1 MTKQTT
7 SPFNNRL
14 FEVARNFVIVN
25 NGLPNDENFSFKTID
40 DPFNVTF
47 HVTDGKLS
55 ACVHTSQDKQERYE
69 IASIDHLEL
78 LFYSLDEELTEAQK
92 EQRFMKDVTEDYFIY
107 TLEEYLTTDVFNFMK
122 GDPEALASAIP
133 DLKASISQ
141 LIVSALSI
149 KAPSDTVKR
158 ILFTVIALMNSE
170 SPTEK
175 DIADF
180 KQLIGA
186 A

>member
-1 MTKQTT
+1 
-7 SPFNNRL
+7 
-14 FEVARNFVIVN
+14 
-25 NGLPNDENFSFKTID
+25 

-47 HVTDGKLS
+47 HVTEGKSS

-69 IASIDHLEL
+69 IESIDHLEL

-92 EQRFMKDVTEDYFIY
+92 EQRFMKEVTEDYFMY
-107 TLEEYLTTDVFNFMK
+107 TLQEYLTTDVFNFMK

-141 LIVSALSI
+141 LIASALSI